1 MHDSWGC
8 RRGMWIGCELSRMAA
23 RMTRVLPVVFKG
35 RWVVLL
41 LTAVTAFAA
50 TPLTAAEPR
59 GPAYILSKRAIAAPA
74 GFSGMCGKYDWVC
87 ASSSVSFVSRAAGYD
102 TADVINRSVNRKTRQ
117 ISDQAQY
124 RRDEFWALPTK
135 RGGDCEDLVLL
146 KKMLLVKAGFPANA
160 LLIATVL
167 DLRGG
172 RHAVLVLR
180 TDAGDY
186 VLDSLDNRIRHWIDT
201 GYTFLKMQNPSRPS
215 NWDAIFAGGRL
226 ATAETVVAMK

>member
-1 MHDSWGC
+1 
-8 RRGMWIGCELSRMAA
+8 MWIGRELSKTVA
-23 RMTRVLPVVFKG
+23 RMTRDVHVAFN
-35 RWVVLL
+35 RRSVVLL
-41 LTAVTAFAA
+41 LSAMTVFFAA
-50 TPLTAAEPR
+50 PLMAAETR
-59 GPAYILSKRAIAAPA
+59 GPAYIASKRAIAAPA

-87 ASSSVSFVSRAAGYD
+87 AGSSAGFVSRASSYK
-102 TADVINRSVNRKTRQ
+102 TADTINRSVNRKTRQ

-146 KKMLLVKAGFPANA
+146 KKMLLTEAGMPANA
-160 LLIATVL
+160 LLMATVL

-201 GYTFLKMQNPSRPS
+201 GYTFLKMQNPKQPS
-215 NWDAIFAGGRL
+215 TWDAIFAGGRL
-226 ATAETVVAMK
+226 AAAQPTIVAMK